1 MFEAVWWFLG
11 ELLWLVRF
19 WLLFLSEASV
29 LWLLLMVVVV
39 LSVWL
44 WLKLLQARIES

>member
-11 ELLWLVRF
+11 ELLWLVRL

-29 LWLLLMVVVV
+29 LWLLAEVMIL
-39 LSVWL
+39 LLVWL
-44 WLKLLQARIES
+44 FVALIQAKLRS